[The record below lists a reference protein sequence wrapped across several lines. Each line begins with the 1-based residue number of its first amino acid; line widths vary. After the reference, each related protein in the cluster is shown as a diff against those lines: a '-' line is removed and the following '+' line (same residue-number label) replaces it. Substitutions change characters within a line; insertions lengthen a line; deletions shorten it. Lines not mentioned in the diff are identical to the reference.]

1 MVINK
6 TETEKLRI
14 IREKVFMAL
23 SEEELVFLK
32 KIIHKH

>member
-32 KIIHKH
+32 KFIHKH